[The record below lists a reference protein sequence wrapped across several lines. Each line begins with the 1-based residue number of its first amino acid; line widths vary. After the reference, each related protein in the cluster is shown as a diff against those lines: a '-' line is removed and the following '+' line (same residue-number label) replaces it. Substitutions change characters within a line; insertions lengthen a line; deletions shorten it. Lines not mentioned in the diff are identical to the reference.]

1 VYCVV
6 LSYLITKLTI
16 SRFPMFSKGLS
27 FLTRVV
33 FPQRCLQCDVVMSI
47 LEQSL
52 CQFCLYS
59 APRLDSIAAQ
69 RTMLLSGTLPTSRAS
84 TFRSALYFTGPV
96 QIYCYSLKYGS
107 NYSLGVVL
115 GNHFLA
121 PLIVSTL
128 AGQRRPVVV
137 TAMPVHS
144 WRRFKR
150 GYNQSEALARG
161 ALRGAR
167 EAGID
172 VCYEELLEKTA
183 NRKSQINFDR
193 FQRWNNTKGALRTT
207 KKKRVPEDALI
218 FIIDDTVTTGSSLLR
233 AAEAVFHDYPKAE
246 IHLLALAQEL

>member
-1 VYCVV
+1 
-6 LSYLITKLTI
+6 
-16 SRFPMFSKGLS
+16 MFSKGLS

-128 AGQRRPVVV
+128 EGQRRPVVV

>member
-1 VYCVV
+1 
-6 LSYLITKLTI
+6 
-16 SRFPMFSKGLS
+16 M
-27 FLTRVV
+27 
-33 FPQRCLQCDVVMSI
+33 
-47 LEQSL
+47 
-52 CQFCLYS
+52 
-59 APRLDSIAAQ
+59 Q
-69 RTMLLSGTLPTSRAS
+69 RTMLLSSTLPTGKKA
-84 TFRSALYFTGPV
+84 TFRSVLYFTGPV

-137 TAMPVHS
+137 TAMPVHL
-144 WRRFKR
+144 WRRLKR

-172 VCYEELLEKTA
+172 VRFEELLTKTA
-183 NRKSQINFDR
+183 HRKSQIHFDP

-207 KKKRVPEDALI
+207 KKKRVPKDALI

-233 AAEAVFHDYPKAE
+233 AAEAVLHDYPKAE

>member
-1 VYCVV
+1 
-6 LSYLITKLTI
+6 
-16 SRFPMFSKGLS
+16 MFSKGLS
-27 FLTRVV
+27 FLTRAV
-33 FPQRCLQCDVVMSI
+33 FPQRCLQCDVVLSI

-52 CQFCLYS
+52 CQFCLCS
-59 APRLDSIAAQ
+59 APRLDSIAVQ
-69 RTMLLSGTLPTSRAS
+69 RTMLLSSTLPTSRAS

-137 TAMPVHS
+137 TAMPVHL
-144 WRRFKR
+144 WRRLKR

-172 VCYEELLEKTA
+172 VRFEELLTKTA
-183 NRKSQINFDR
+183 HRKSQIHFDP
-193 FQRWNNTKGALRTT
+193 FHRWSNTKGALQAT
-207 KKKRVPEDALI
+207 KKRVPKDALI
-218 FIIDDTVTTGSSLLR
+218 FIIDDTVTTGSSLMR
-233 AAEAVFHDYPKAE
+233 AAEVVLQAHPKAE
-246 IHLLALAQEL
+246 VHLLALAQEL

>member
-1 VYCVV
+1 
-6 LSYLITKLTI
+6 
-16 SRFPMFSKGLS
+16 MFSKGLS
-27 FLTRVV
+27 FLTRAV
-33 FPQRCLQCDVVMSI
+33 FPQRCLQCDVVLSI

-52 CQFCLYS
+52 CQFCLCS
-59 APRLDSIAAQ
+59 APRLDSIAVQ
-69 RTMLLSGTLPTSRAS
+69 RTMLLSSTLPTSRAS

-128 AGQRRPVVV
+128 SGQRRPLLV

-144 WRRFKR
+144 RRRLQR
-150 GYNQSEALARG
+150 GYNLSAALARV

-172 VCYEELLEKTA
+172 VRFEELLTKTA
-183 NRKSQINFDR
+183 HRKSQIHFDP

-207 KKKRVPEDALI
+207 KKKRVPKDALI

-233 AAEAVFHDYPKAE
+233 AAEAVLRDYPKAE